1 MEIELD
7 RGRILGGLEQIWTEW
22 SEWAAGL
29 SDGEWATP
37 SRCPG
42 WTVQDNLAHIVGTER
57 MLQGHS
63 APEVEVSGEHV
74 RNPAG
79 EGNERW
85 VESMRSLSGPE
96 VVEAFRAVTGERLAE
111 LAAMSDEEILA
122 VGWSPV
128 GEVPYLR
135 FMHVRVYDSWLHLE
149 DCREPLGH
157 EPSGGGLP
165 AEMAVAEVTTVAGYV
180 IGKKAGAPDRSR
192 VEVNLTGP
200 VEAVIRVAVDGRAA
214 LVDAFDSEPTATL
227 TLSSHDWLALTG
239 GRKDPA
245 PLIEDGSVALAGDLD
260 LARQLAGRLAFTI

>member
-22 SEWAAGL
+22 SDWSAGL

-96 VVEAFRAVTGERLAE
+96 VLEAFRAVTAERLAE

-157 EPSGGGLP
+157 ALSGGGLP

-180 IGKKAGAPDRSR
+180 IGKKAGAPDGSR

>member
-29 SDGEWATP
+29 SDEEWATP

-96 VVEAFRAVTGERLAE
+96 VAEEFRSVTAERLAE
-111 LAAMSDEEILA
+111 LAAMSDEQILA

-135 FMHVRVYDSWLHLE
+135 FMHVRIYDSWLHLE
-149 DCREPLGH
+149 DCRAPLGH
-157 EPSGGGLP
+157 PSCAGGRP
-165 AEMAVAEVTTVAGYV
+165 AEMSVAEVTTAAGFV
-180 IGKKAGAPDRSR
+180 IGKKAGAPDGSR
-192 VEVNLTGP
+192 VEITLTGP
-200 VEAVIRVAVDGRAA
+200 VAATIRVAVDGRARVVEE
-214 LVDAFDSEPTATL
+214 LDGEPTATL
-227 TLSSHDWLALTG
+227 ALSSNDWLALTG
-239 GRKDPA
+239 GRVDPV
-245 PLIEDGSVALAGDLD
+245 PLIEDGRVALGGDLV
-260 LARQLAGRLAFTI
+260 LARQLAERLAFTI